1 MQCSDGTEIATA
13 IHSEIWE
20 DMRKEEDV
28 LDRHWLFIALVCG
41 LSLCVLVLL
50 YSASQASIRNH
61 GNNMYCTSGGL
72 YEMSFTAAYEYV
84 VSWIVSSDHMIS
96 ESEGRIS
103 ELDVRPFTISPYR
116 PRCCIY
122 LLSSRIKLGSLQ
134 SSY

>member
-1 MQCSDGTEIATA
+1 MQCSDGTEIANA

-28 LDRHWLFIALVCG
+28 LGRHWLFIALVLVCG

-72 YEMSFTAAYEYV
+72 YEVSFTAAYEYV
-84 VSWIVSSDHMIS
+84 VSWIVSSDHVIS
-96 ESEGRIS
+96 DPEGRIS
-103 ELDVRPFTISPYR
+103 ELDVRPLSVSPYR
-116 PRCCIY
+116 LRCCIY
-122 LLSSRIKLGSLQ
+122 LLSSRIKLGSR
-134 SSY
+134 